1 MNTYRLEIYNYSDDG
16 TRFETVVAE
25 TAAKAKGK
33 FIQYSEMLDS
43 LTFLQA
49 LQWIK
54 SVRLVHKFH
63 YSDLFGDRERFDD
76 MKQRRFIEFARLGM
90 RVEVCG
96 KPGRIVG
103 ANSGGNLDV
112 CFDGQCHAENCHPY
126 WKVKYFDDNG
136 TLIKEFDGK

>member
-1 MNTYRLEIYNYSDDG
+1 MNTYSLEIYNYGDDG
-16 TRFETVVAE
+16 THFETVVAE
-25 TAAKAKGK
+25 TAAKAKGQ
-33 FIQYSEMLDS
+33 FIQYSEWLDS

-49 LQWIK
+49 LRWIK

-76 MKQRRFIEFARLGM
+76 MKQRRGIEFASLGM

-103 ANSGGNLDV
+103 ANSSGNLNV
-112 CFDGQCHAENCHPY
+112 CFDGTCYTENCHPY

-136 TLIKEFDGK
+136 ELIREFDGK